1 MLLQRTAVL
10 VELKL
15 FGAAAAGHGFGSA
28 VRLNVQRSRER
39 HVIWPPRGGSQL
51 WEGPRGWL
59 VFGDPRLNRPTG
71 PRAIYTRP
79 TPPQAGT
86 TKETANREGPDG
98 TERKK
103 RGERSYCL
111 TTKPANRKK
120 QRAKETKRRRK
131 SASSRHGAAALA
143 AASSTARRR
152 RRQRRLAASGDA
164 ARRKSGSRQRASVE

>member
-1 MLLQRTAVL
+1 MTSFEVESWFRVFRLPDMLLQRTAVL

-39 HVIWPPRGGSQL
+39 HVIWPPRGGSQQ

-103 RGERSYCL
+103 GERDPTVSL
-111 TTKPANRKK
+111 QNLRTGKSREQKK
-120 QRAKETKRRRK
+120 RSGVENRRR
-131 SASSRHGAAALA
+131 LV
-143 AASSTARRR
+143 TA
-152 RRQRRLAASGDA
+152 QRR
-164 ARRKSGSRQRASVE
+164 